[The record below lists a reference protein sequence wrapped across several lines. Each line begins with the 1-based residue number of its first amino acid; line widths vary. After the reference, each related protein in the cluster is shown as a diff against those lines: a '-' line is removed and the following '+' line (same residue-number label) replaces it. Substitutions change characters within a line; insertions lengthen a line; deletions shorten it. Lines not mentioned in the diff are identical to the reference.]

1 MFTVDFHLL
10 SLVCIS
16 FVFPI
21 IAHVKCWPVD
31 WQDKI
36 DLNMDDYQ
44 LALQLQMELNETES
58 NHGGLSNNNEV
69 GISLVDN
76 KWELLDPN
84 PDARALFLEFNA
96 TYFYGRLSGVEVRWS
111 PRMTL

>member
-1 MFTVDFHLL
+1 
-10 SLVCIS
+10 
-16 FVFPI
+16 
-21 IAHVKCWPVD
+21 
-31 WQDKI
+31 
-36 DLNMDDYQ
+36 MDDYQ

-58 NHGGLSNNNEV
+58 NYGGLSNNNKV
-69 GISLVDN
+69 GMSLVDN

-96 TYFYGRLSGVEVRWS
+96 TYFCGRLSGVEVRWS